1 MSYYDDDAQ
10 AAKLDKQREQADLSN
25 SRADVPREY
34 QNPASTAEYYLELLK
49 TARGLPC
56 LCGLCRQIIDEEIKT
71 MEKLI

>member
-34 QNPASTAEYYLELLK
+34 RNPRSSAEYYLDALK
-49 TARGLPC
+49 TARPLPC
-56 LCGLCRQIIDEEIKT
+56 ICGLCRQLIDEEIKKT
-71 MEKLI
+71 EKLT